1 MEEERRAGRRQEHL
15 RINNSPGQFCLVFEE
30 NLINVLMLAVT
41 QFQTFVICSCFIKH
55 VHSYIT
61 A

>member
-1 MEEERRAGRRQEHL
+1 MWPTVIN
-15 RINNSPGQFCLVFEE
+15 RIWLLLPPPGQFCLVFEE

-41 QFQTFVICSCFIKH
+41 QIQIFVICSCFVKH
-55 VHSYIT
+55 VHSYVT